1 MIDAINAAA
10 IPPAVANAINAV
22 MAAVPKLAKT
32 EKNTHGNYNFAGIDD
47 FLEAVRP
54 LCSAHGLII
63 VQDEESFDLREA
75 GAGRDGRPAVW
86 LVVRFRFTLAHSS
99 GETWSHSPARSIM
112 VSASMGAQAF
122 GAAQSYAL
130 KQFMRS
136 LFQIA
141 TGEKGEDA
149 DTHQPAELPT
159 RKASP
164 PGISKFREET
174 RKFHADMRSCATV
187 EELDLFITTSK
198 AFIQRAANDF
208 SDDYNGDGGD
218 IRGLAGEIDAYRDR
232 LGMAAAVPAMIPVPD
247 MPLQKDRWA
256 AWCPILVRTI
266 QDCPVDRIDGWLAAN
281 EAALGRLKGEFP
293 ASHLRLMEKIE
304 AARTSPLSA

>member
-1 MIDAINAAA
+1 MSETSMDAL
-10 IPPAVANAINAV
+10 PPAVAQAISNV
-22 MAAVPKLAKT
+22 MADVPKVTKF
-32 EKNTHGNYNFAGIDD
+32 EKNTHGNYNFASVDD

-112 VSASMGAQAF
+112 VSAAMGAQAF

-130 KQFMRS
+130 KQFLRS

-149 DTHQPAELPT
+149 DTHQPADLLE
-159 RKASP
+159 RKANP
-164 PGISKFREET
+164 PGITKFREET

-187 EELDLFITTSK
+187 EELDLFLDTSK
-198 AFIQRAANDF
+198 KFIQRAESGFPADWA
-208 SDDYNGDGGD
+208 GDGGD
-218 IRGLAGEIDAYRDR
+218 IKGLRGEIDTYRAR
-232 LGMAAAVPAMIPVPD
+232 LEMAAAVPALIPVPD
-247 MPLQKDRWA
+247 MPSQKDRWA
-256 AWCPILVRTI
+256 AWCPILVTTI
-266 QDCPVDRIDGWLAAN
+266 QNCPVDRIDGWLAAN
-281 EAALGRLKGEFP
+281 EAALGRLEIEFP
-293 ASHLRLMEKIE
+293 KWHGKLMEKVE
-304 AARTSPLSA
+304 LALASPLSA